1 MSGIKIVINPISGRL
16 DRVELRGA
24 HGDTEGQKYL
34 FSVYLALAE
43 DIRQLINKTSSK
55 VQIDRALGKL
65 GEPSLA
71 LKSDYDLSVDVVEG

>member
-34 FSVYLALAE
+34 FSVYQALAE
-43 DIRQLINKTSSK
+43 DIRQLVKRTSCR

-71 LKSDYDLSVDVVEG
+71 LKNDYSSSVEVVEG